1 MGNQID
7 WYFDFI
13 SPFAYFQ
20 YRVLQSIQQQRPTLK
35 IQYRPV
41 LFAGILKHNDH
52 KGPAEIPSKRQ
63 LTYGFCHWYALENKI
78 PFSMPAA
85 HPFNPLPLLRLT
97 IAENCSDEVVKRLFD
112 HVWVESADN
121 PDFSTIAALAGMDGF
136 ENAVEQVADPA
147 VKNQLIK
154 NTEEAIERGVFGVPT
169 IGVGDQLFWG
179 LDMTTMALEYLDNPA
194 LLDNEEYQRIL
205 NLPVAQA
212 RR

>member
-1 MGNQID
+1 
-7 WYFDFI
+7 
-13 SPFAYFQ
+13 
-20 YRVLQSIQQQRPTLK
+20 
-35 IQYRPV
+35 
-41 LFAGILKHNDH
+41 
-52 KGPAEIPSKRQ
+52 
-63 LTYGFCHWYALENKI
+63 
-78 PFSMPAA
+78 MPAA